1 MTLRTALPALALSLA
16 FVATAGAAGPTAH
29 WVTSWA
35 ASPLP
40 SGAIGPLPPAPS
52 FSNQTIRQT
61 VRISAGGGQLRLRL
75 TNEYGTKPLKVGA
88 ATVAVI
94 QADGSTGT
102 AMPVNFAGE
111 RSTLIP
117 AGAPL
122 LSDAVALK
130 VAPLQQ
136 LVISL
141 YLPEDTGPCTC
152 HTVGV
157 QEAQISDTGDFTATA
172 FTPKQTAQYR
182 AFLSGVEVDAPGGRT
197 IVTFGDSITDG
208 VGSSPNKNHRWP
220 DRFIERLH
228 ARKGGQVW
236 AISNQG
242 ISGNRVLENGM
253 GESALTRFD
262 RDVIS
267 QPGVTHVVIFEGV
280 NDLGLSY
287 GNPTGPNAE
296 RMKSMLPREKAT
308 AEKLIAGYR
317 QLIARAH
324 AHGITVIGATIAPY
338 EGASYWSPEGEAQRQ
353 KVNAWIRK
361 GGEVDGVIDFDAAV
375 RDPAKPSQ
383 MKDGLHMGD
392 HLHGSDA
399 GYEAMANAIDL
410 GLFR

>member
-1 MTLRTALPALALSLA
+1 MTSRISLSALGMVLALSA
-16 FVATAGAAGPTAH
+16 ATASAAAPQAH

-40 SGAIGPLPPAPS
+40 SGAIGPMPPAAS
-52 FSNQTIRQT
+52 FNNQTIRQT
-61 VRISAGGGQLRLRL
+61 LRISAGGSQLRLRL

-88 ATVAVI
+88 VTVSVL
-94 QADGSTGT
+94 QADGTTGP
-102 AMPVNFAGE
+102 ALPVNFAGG

-130 VAPLQQ
+130 VGPLAQ

-152 HTVGV
+152 HGVGV
-157 QEAQISDTGDFTATA
+157 QEAQISDAGDFTNTA

-182 AFLSGVEVDAPGGRT
+182 AFLSGVEVDAPKGRT

-208 VGSSPNKNHRWP
+208 VGSSAGKNRRWP
-220 DRFIERLH
+220 DQFIERLH
-228 ARKGGQVW
+228 AKGGTNW

-242 ISGNRVLENGM
+242 ISGNRVLESGM

-262 RDVIS
+262 RDVIA
-267 QPGVTHVVIFEGV
+267 QAGVTHVVIFEGV

-287 GNPTGPNAE
+287 GNPTGPNSE

-308 AEKLIAGYR
+308 ADMLIAGYR

-324 AHGITVIGATIAPY
+324 AHGIKVIGATIAPY
-338 EGASYWSPEGEAQRQ
+338 EGATYWAPEGEAQRQ
-353 KVNAWIRK
+353 KVNEWIRK

-375 RDPAKPSQ
+375 RDPAKP
-383 MKDGLHMGD
+383 
-392 HLHGSDA
+392 
-399 GYEAMANAIDL
+399 
-410 GLFR
+410 

>member
-1 MTLRTALPALALSLA
+1 MKLRTVLPALALSLS
-16 FVATAGAAGPTAH
+16 FVATANAAGPQAH

-75 TNEYGTKPLKVGA
+75 TNEYGTKSLKIGA

-94 QADGSTGT
+94 QADGSTGP
-102 AMPVNFAGE
+102 ALPVNFAGG

-122 LSDAVALK
+122 LSDTVALK
-130 VAPLQQ
+130 VAPLAP

-157 QEAQISDTGDFTATA
+157 QEAQISDAGDFTAAA

-182 AFLSGVEVDAPGGRT
+182 AFLSGVEVDAPKART

-208 VGSSPNKNHRWP
+208 VGSSAGKNRRWP
-220 DRFIERLH
+220 DQFIERLH
-228 ARKGGQVW
+228 AKGGARW
-236 AISNQG
+236 AIANQG

-262 RDVIS
+262 RDVIG
-267 QPGVTHVVIFEGV
+267 QAGVTHVVIFEGV

-287 GNPTGPNAE
+287 GAPTGPNAE

-338 EGASYWSPEGEAQRQ
+338 EGATYWAPEGEAQRQ
-353 KVNAWIRK
+353 KVNEWIRK
-361 GGEVDGVIDFDAAV
+361 GGEVDGVIDFDAAL

-399 GYEAMANAIDL
+399 GYAAMANSIDL
-410 GLFR
+410 ALFK